1 MSQQVH
7 SEIGMATLIR
17 SQGYKVDVMLTSVH
31 AYTPDEY
38 CEIANWPGDHLQPG
52 QYYGS
57 NVHPYEI
64 IFAKAN
70 RGVEQTMLDLLT
82 AWHYNM
88 NDSSWDRCGK

>member
-1 MSQQVH
+1 
-7 SEIGMATLIR
+7 MATLIR

-31 AYTPDEY
+31 AYSAEEY
-38 CEIANWPGDHLQPG
+38 CEIADYPGDPLQPN
-52 QYYGS
+52 QYFGS

-88 NDSSWDRCGK
+88 KKDASWDRCGK